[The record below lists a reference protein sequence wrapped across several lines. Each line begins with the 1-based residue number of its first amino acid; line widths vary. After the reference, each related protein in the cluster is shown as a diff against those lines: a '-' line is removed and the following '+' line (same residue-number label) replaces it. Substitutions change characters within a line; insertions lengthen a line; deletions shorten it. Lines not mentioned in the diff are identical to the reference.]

1 MLCRDENVIS
11 LFFFKKRQLFL
22 FIIKQKT
29 TKIEGDE
36 MFAVMDYLSVVS
48 FKSLWADFFYSIV
61 KWTES
66 NGSLE
71 SQKSI

>member
-22 FIIKQKT
+22 FVIKQKT

-48 FKSLWADFFYSIV
+48 FKSL
-61 KWTES
+61 
-66 NGSLE
+66 
-71 SQKSI
+71 

>member
-11 LFFFKKRQLFL
+11 LFFFKKKRQLFL

-48 FKSLWADFFYSIV
+48 FKSL
-61 KWTES
+61 
-66 NGSLE
+66 
-71 SQKSI
+71 